1 MNSPATS
8 ANVTRPGWLHCRRIV
23 RMGAWLVACLLLAGC
38 ATTKQQASQPKP
50 AGPPE
55 NVFVSAPVLPP
66 SLQRVAVLPL
76 ASEEPGS
83 ALSENCGTLQPILLD
98 ELTRT
103 KKFEVVSV
111 SPEILR
117 RYTGRADWTGAET
130 LPADFFG
137 LLQRQYGCDA
147 VLFCQLTIYRAYA
160 PLTIG
165 WRLKMV
171 DVRTRQIIW
180 AADEVFDAKQP
191 VVNVGTWLVQQGRQL
206 VTPEFK
212 DEWAVLNSPARF
224 GRYSAARLLATL
236 PER

>member
-1 MNSPATS
+1 MNCPATS
-8 ANVTRPGWLHCRRIV
+8 ANETCPGGFQFRPILQ
-23 RMGAWLVACLLLAGC
+23 MGAWLAACLLLAGC
-38 ATTKQQASQPKP
+38 ATTKQQASQPEP
-50 AGPPE
+50 AGSPE
-55 NVFVSAPVLPP
+55 NVFVSAPVLPRG
-66 SLQRVAVLPL
+66 LQRVAVLPL
-76 ASEEPGS
+76 ASEELGS
-83 ALSENCGTLQPILLD
+83 ALSENCGTLQPIFLE
-98 ELTRT
+98 ELIRT

-117 RYTGRADWTGAET
+117 RHTGRADWTGAEA
-130 LPADFFG
+130 LPEDFLG
-137 LLQRQYGCDA
+137 WLQRQYGCDA
-147 VLFCQLTIYRAYA
+147 VLFCQLTTYRAYA

-191 VVNVGTWLVQQGRQL
+191 TVGVGTWLVQQERQL
-206 VTPEFK
+206 VAPEFT

-224 GRYSAARLLATL
+224 GHYSAAKLLATL